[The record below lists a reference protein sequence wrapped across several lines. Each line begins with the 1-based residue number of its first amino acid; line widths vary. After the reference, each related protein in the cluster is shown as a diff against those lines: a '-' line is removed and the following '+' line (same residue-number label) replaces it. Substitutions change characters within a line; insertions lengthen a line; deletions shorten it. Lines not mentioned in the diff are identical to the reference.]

1 MAGEDFLCCV
11 CLLPF
16 HRPITL
22 RCAHS
27 FCRHCIMKALKSSPH
42 CPLCRSPHSY
52 EDLFEY
58 SENKLLK
65 KLTSA
70 FKNETPSL
78 NDEVSLKN
86 GRANLR
92 RRAWY
97 GKRKKKNRKGTRTE
111 EKGIAIWLLEGNFSF
126 ISLRSAFFF
135 CSWPFGACFQSF
147 LVLRMPDMVS
157 GEGMKGLKR
166 NMVALNRQWG

>member
-1 MAGEDFLCCV
+1 MAGEDFCAVFV
-11 CLLPF
+11 CYPF

-42 CPLCRSPHSY
+42 CPYVAVPHSY

-70 FKNETPSL
+70 FKNETLVVERRSFLKKRASKLEKESL
-78 NDEVSLKN
+78 VWEK
-86 GRANLR
+86 
-92 RRAWY
+92 
-97 GKRKKKNRKGTRTE
+97 KKKNRKVTRTE
-111 EKGIAIWLLEGNFSF
+111 EKASQFGFWKKFSF
-126 ISLRSAFFF
+126 ISPRFAFFF
-135 CSWPFGACFQSF
+135 CSWPFWSLF
-147 LVLRMPDMVS
+147 PKVS
-157 GEGMKGLKR
+157 
-166 NMVALNRQWG
+166 WC